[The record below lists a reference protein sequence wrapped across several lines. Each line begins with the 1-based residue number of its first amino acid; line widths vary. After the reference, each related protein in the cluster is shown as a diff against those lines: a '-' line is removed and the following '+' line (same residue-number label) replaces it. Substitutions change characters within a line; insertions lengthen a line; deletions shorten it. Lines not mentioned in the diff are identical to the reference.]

1 MARFEGNAT
10 FFNGLTKRCPACGQ
24 RCSSNR
30 AKFCSPR
37 CYLKNLVTHKED
49 GCIHWSGSV
58 GNHGYG
64 VFNHANV
71 HYVTHRAAYIEFI
84 GPIPEGLYVCHK
96 CDVKICVNP
105 DHLFVGSHQDN
116 VMDMV
121 RKRRNYRKLTD
132 EEVRQIRS
140 INEPNYAQLA
150 RCYGV
155 TDAMI
160 RHIIL
165 RHWWKDVS

>member
-1 MARFEGNAT
+1 MTYYQGNAES
-10 FFNGLTKRCPACGQ
+10 FKGLKKKCPVCGERCN
-24 RCSSNR
+24 SNR

-37 CYLKNLVTHKED
+37 CYLMAHGVQQPN
-49 GCIHWSGSV
+49 GCIHWSGPV

-64 VFNHANV
+64 FFNYAK
-71 HYVTHRAAYIEFI
+71 VTHTAHRAAYIAFV
-84 GPIPEGLYVCHK
+84 GSIPDGMYVCHK

-105 DHLFVGSHQDN
+105 DHLFVGTHDDN

-121 RKRRNYRKLTD
+121 KKRRNYRKLTD
-132 EEVRQIRS
+132 DEVRQIRS
-140 INEPNYAQLA
+140 IRGPNYAQLA

-165 RHWWKDVS
+165 RHWWKDVF